1 MRRGNSCILHV
12 HRLLRFSKRGV
23 VRFAYVCS
31 LRYIRSSATDG
42 IFFATLLTEAAMNLS
57 FELKW
62 EREKKRK
69 TQHSFSM
76 HIEARTDFM
85 SICGFSSSFF
95 ISNSLTFS
103 AMLITLEQ
111 RQDCPFSLVISTW
124 YYQQVSPKGK
134 YSWCYSRNQRCLSL
148 AKNLFICS
156 MRQQE
161 RMQRTFRL
169 RTTVGEVNC
178 QRERVDLSTR
188 LMTVDL

>member
-1 MRRGNSCILHV
+1 MYSPCTQAAAVYYARRCT
-12 HRLLRFSKRGV
+12 LRIHMFSSIHSFFGYGRG
-23 VRFAYVCS
+23 F
-31 LRYIRSSATDG
+31 
-42 IFFATLLTEAAMNLS
+42 FFATLLTEAALNLS
-57 FELKW
+57 FEIK
-62 EREKKRK
+62 REKKKKQNTTLVFDAYR
-69 TQHSFSM
+69 SENRFYVNM
-76 HIEARTDFM
+76 RILFV
-85 SICGFSSSFF
+85 SFF

-134 YSWCYSRNQRCLSL
+134 YSSHYSRNQRCLSL

-161 RMQRTFRL
+161 RMQRTFCL
-169 RTTVGEVNC
+169 RTVGGEVNC
-178 QRERVDLSTR
+178 QRERIDLSTR